1 MQIQS
6 LLTPERT
13 CGGLDA
19 SSKRRALELLAQT
32 IARDIPSL
40 DADDLLRRFLARERL
55 GSTGVGHGIAIPHCR
70 VNLNAAAAIGALIT
84 LSQPIEFDAIDG
96 EPVDILFAMLVPEE
110 AHDEHLKNLAALAS
124 ALTRSEFRERLRTA
138 NTNTA
143 LYEAAVNWSWL
154 YLCTALVVFKQRLI
168 FTGINGY
175 AISYCERIVWLR

>member
-13 CGGLDA
+13 CSGLDA

-32 IARDIPSL
+32 IAQDIPSL

-55 GSTGVGHGIAIPHCR
+55 GSTGIGHGIAIPHCR
-70 VNLNAAAAIGALIT
+70 VSINAGTGAIGALIT

-124 ALTRSEFRERLRTA
+124 ALTRGEFRERLRTA
-138 NTNTA
+138 NTNAT
-143 LYEAAVNWSWL
+143 LYEAAVN
-154 YLCTALVVFKQRLI
+154 
-168 FTGINGY
+168 
-175 AISYCERIVWLR
+175 